1 VGDGLFAGLVVR
13 PDRPVLLPDDRG
25 DRELDLL
32 AELQALEVVEVPFE
46 HEVDFDAASE
56 RELELV
62 GFKLKQKRPEI
73 FGLFIEEFAPISI
86 MQIASTLNDC
96 FPKLYV
102 KLEKETEADLQAW
115 IKKECEYRKSNSFV
129 DEPGNYLRREL

>member
-1 VGDGLFAGLVVR
+1 MNWEDYI
-13 PDRPVLLPDDRG
+13 DW
-25 DRELDLL
+25 
-32 AELQALEVVEVPFE
+32 QEVT
-46 HEVDFDAASE
+46 DK
-56 RELELV
+56 ELELV
-62 GFKLKQKRPEI
+62 GFKLKQKHPEI

-115 IKKECEYRKSNSFV
+115 IEKECEYRKANSFV
-129 DEPGNYLRREL
+129 DDPGNYLKREI